1 MFDAGSSALPVP
13 SYLSDYIQPT
23 FAHGLRIWWAFFW
36 PTMLISAILGAAIN
50 FGLRVIYEHTNVPGN
65 LIGPI
70 MRFSPYVI
78 SYIVALFI
86 MEYILRKSFR
96 HFRLGLARSGANT
109 NVQALPA
116 TFARTVR
123 VWWTYSWRTVL
134 YRFIITFVATIP
146 LSVLLGIFTRVP
158 AAQAVVRMLVMIAID
173 AGAGL
178 FVIYSN
184 ILDEDFGDFRVCLLP
199 LQKDASASAAPVP
212 NAAAI

>member
-1 MFDAGSSALPVP
+1 MFDAGAPTLPVP

-23 FAHGLRIWWAFFW
+23 FDHGLRIWWAFFW
-36 PTMLISAILGAAIN
+36 PTTLISALLGSAIE

-65 LIGPI
+65 LIAPI
-70 MRFSPYVI
+70 MKFTPYVI
-78 SYIVALFI
+78 GYAVALFI
-86 MEYILRKSFR
+86 MEYILRKNFR
-96 HFRLGLARSGANT
+96 HFRIGLLSNGGGANA
-109 NVQALPA
+109 QSLPA

-134 YRFIITFVATIP
+134 YRVIITFVATIP
-146 LSVLLGIFTRVP
+146 LSVLLGIFTRIP
-158 AAQAVVRMLVMIAID
+158 TAQAIVRALVMIAID

-199 LQKDASASAAPVP
+199 LRKDPATSAAPVSTTV
-212 NAAAI
+212 AT